1 MASLNS
7 APAAL
12 RAFLI
17 AALAGSVAT
26 GAYAVATGPNEGGTG
41 AASPTPS
48 SDPQEA
54 VTFTTA
60 DAGSCLT
67 WQVAEDGTIS
77 NFEQADCAG
86 EHRFE
91 VSLREDL
98 ATYPTSEFGPEAELP
113 NQTRQAQLR
122 EELCGAATL
131 RYLDGRYDPNGRYSI
146 APILPPAD
154 AWERGDR
161 TMLCG
166 LQETNRAGE
175 PVLTTGRV
183 AEQDQARLFEPGQ
196 CVSIDGANSLAAVPC
211 ADPHQLEITSQV
223 NLAEAFP
230 DHTPSVEEQDKF
242 LGDRCTKDAH
252 DYLGG
257 EENLYQ
263 IALRPFWTT
272 QPAAAWEGGSRS
284 VNCSLMFSRPQ
295 GEFANLQHSA
305 KEGRGQLLI
314 DGNPPPERPE
324 RRPLR
329 SELPTPQPTDPAALN
344 EPNPAAEMGVVDPN
358 QVPAPGVVD
367 PNQVPVY

>member
-1 MASLNS
+1 MTSQS
-7 APAAL
+7 AGQSAAHSTPL
-12 RAFLI
+12 RAFTI
-17 AALAGSVAT
+17 AALAGSVAA
-26 GAYAVATGPNEGGTG
+26 GAYGITAGSKDAGDTGGT
-41 AASPTPS
+41 AANSTNTAPTDQPAS
-48 SDPQEA
+48 
-54 VTFTTA
+54 FTTA

-67 WQVAEDGTIS
+67 WQVAEDGTIHS
-77 NFEQADCAG
+77 FEQADCNG

-98 ATYPTSEFGPEAELP
+98 ATYPTSEFGPEAPMP

-131 RYLDGRYDPNGRYSI
+131 RYLGGKYDPNGRYSI

-154 AWERGDR
+154 AWENGDR

-175 PVLTTGRV
+175 PVLTQGRV
-183 AEQDQARLFEPGQ
+183 ADQDQARLFEPGQ
-196 CVSIDGANSLAAVPC
+196 CVAIDGANSLTAVDC
-211 ADPHQLEITSQV
+211 NQPHQLEITSQV

-242 LGDRCTKDAH
+242 LGDRCTTDAH

-263 IALRPFWTT
+263 ISLRPFWTT
-272 QPAAAWEGGSRS
+272 QTTASWEGGSRS
-284 VNCSLMFSRPQ
+284 VNCSLIFSRPEGQ
-295 GEFANLQHSA
+295 FATLEKSA
-305 KEGRGQLLI
+305 KGGKEQLLI
-314 DGNPPPERPE
+314 DGTPPPDRPA

-344 EPNPAAEMGVVDPN
+344 EPNPAAEWNQDPN
-358 QVPAPGVVD
+358 QAPA
-367 PNQVPVY
+367 Y